1 MIIFMCQLDYPLMPT
16 LKVDFFGGPVVE
28 NLSANAGDPGSIPRL
43 GTFLMP

>member
-43 GTFLMP
+43 GIFHMP